1 MEVLLDLIW
10 FLWGRGE
17 LWLYCDLREALG
29 GEKCFDLAMNLC
41 EDILIFVDDMASQD
55 QLAWGEG
62 PHVEL
67 MQSED
72 SRELLQEELF

>member
-1 MEVLLDLIW
+1 
-10 FLWGRGE
+10 
-17 LWLYCDLREALG
+17 
-29 GEKCFDLAMNLC
+29 MNLC